1 LELEKELPK
10 VFVIKKGD
18 CSGELQET
26 VHDLRKCFYPN
37 TAMKL
42 EDNNKLSIKTYLKA
56 ARYYNVTHLVAVQS
70 SKERTYIYMQ
80 EITSDSLRLEVEK

>member
-10 VFVIKKGD
+10 VFVIKKGE

-70 SKERTYIYMQ
+70 SKESTSAFMQ
-80 EITSDSLRLEVEK
+80 ETTSDSSRLAAER